1 MTLENVPGISGKAF
15 VVLGAGQGIGRATV
29 EALSAA
35 GARVACVDRDEGLAQ
50 AVAGAV
56 GGLALSGDV
65 TRRGDMERMFQD
77 AADWADGCLGGVVD
91 IVGIA
96 DVRAI
101 ADMDDEGWNEQF
113 DLTLRH
119 AFLTVQIA
127 PRFMPEGGALAFVS
141 SMSST
146 RAVENQTVYGAS
158 KAALNQFV
166 AGAACE
172 LGPKG
177 IRVNAVS
184 PGFVRTPRLV
194 AALGDDFWAE
204 LNCYIP
210 VGRPCEPAD
219 IAGPLMFLCSDLA
232 ACISGQTLTVDGGTS
247 TQAHMP
253 KIPLK
258 RKATGATA

>member
-1 MTLENVPGISGKAF
+1 M
-15 VVLGAGQGIGRATV
+15 

-127 PRFMPEGGALAFVS
+127 PASCR
-141 SMSST
+141 
-146 RAVENQTVYGAS
+146 RAA
-158 KAALNQFV
+158 
-166 AGAACE
+166 
-172 LGPKG
+172 
-177 IRVNAVS
+177 RS
-184 PGFVRTPRLV
+184 PL
-194 AALGDDFWAE
+194 
-204 LNCYIP
+204 
-210 VGRPCEPAD
+210 
-219 IAGPLMFLCSDLA
+219 
-232 ACISGQTLTVDGGTS
+232 
-247 TQAHMP
+247 
-253 KIPLK
+253 
-258 RKATGATA
+258 